1 MKKHLR
7 YMSKDGETPIH
18 AVIHYSSDESG
29 RSAPRAILQ
38 ISHGMTEFIERYD
51 RFAEFM
57 VDHGFVVVGHDH
69 LGHGRS
75 VRDRG
80 DYGYFAQDPDQ
91 TLVRDMHQL
100 RINVSKRYPDLPYF
114 MMGHSMGSFLLRE
127 YLAQYSEGLAGAII
141 MGTGYT
147 NPAIVL
153 LGIEATKMLAAFWG
167 WHHRSLLIQALTYGP
182 SYRGYSFS
190 GKDIERNWL
199 TKDLNVVKEFQD
211 SPFTGFLF
219 TLNGHRGLFQAVR
232 ASCLKKNA
240 KQISKDLPLFLISGG
255 DDPVG
260 GLGKGVK
267 KVYDLYNKV
276 GIKNVTMNL
285 YPGDRHEILS
295 ELDHEQVE
303 EDILL
308 WIEEKLDV

>member
-1 MKKHLR
+1 MKKHFR
-7 YMSKDGETPIH
+7 FISKDGETPIH
-18 AVIHYSSDESG
+18 AVMYYSSDESDQ
-29 RSAPRAILQ
+29 SAPKAILQ
-38 ISHGMTEFIERYD
+38 ISHGMTEFIERYE
-51 RFAEFM
+51 RFAEFL
-57 VDHGFVVVGHDH
+57 VGHGFIVVGHDH

-75 VRDRG
+75 VKDWG
-80 DYGYFAQDPDQ
+80 DYGYFAKDPDQ
-91 TLVRDMHQL
+91 TLVKDMHQL
-100 RINVSKRYPDLPYF
+100 RVNVSKLYPDLPYF

-127 YLAQYSEGLAGAII
+127 YLAKYGEGLAGAII

-147 NPAIVL
+147 NPTIVL
-153 LGIEATKMLAAFWG
+153 LGIQATKLLAAFRG
-167 WHHRSLLIQALTYGP
+167 WHHRSLLIQSLTYNP
-182 SYRGYSFS
+182 SYRGFSFS
-190 GKDIERNWL
+190 GRDIERNWL
-199 TKDLNVVKEFQD
+199 TKNLKVVKEFQE

-240 KQISKDLPLFLISGG
+240 RQIPADLPLFLVSGG

-267 KVYDLYNKV
+267 KVYDFYHKA

-295 ELDHEQVE
+295 ELDYEQVE

-308 WIEEKLDV
+308 WMEEKLCE